1 MNPTTATFSIVETVR
16 FRNDTFTTTSTFSG
30 ISTGDVRTL
39 TFGGVITFAQVFE
52 EFAIISIAGICG
64 STCCKLLTYNSC
76 PVSCTFTIG
85 DNYTYTVTL
94 TLVPDD
100 DNTTSAVN
108 NTTNTTNNNIN
119 VTVS

>member
-16 FRNDTFTTTSTFSG
+16 FKTDTFTTTSTFSG

-39 TFGGVITFAQVFE
+39 AFGGIITFAQVFE
-52 EFAIISIAGICG
+52 EFAIVSIAGICG

-100 DNTTSAVN
+100 E
-108 NTTNTTNNNIN
+108 TTNTTTTTTNNVN

>member
-16 FRNDTFTTTSTFSG
+16 YRTDTFTATTTFSG
-30 ISTGDVRTL
+30 VGTGDSETL

-52 EFAIISIAGICG
+52 EFAIVSIAGICG
-64 STCCKLLTYNSC
+64 STCCKLLNYNSC

-85 DNYTYTVTL
+85 DNYTYTVTI
-94 TLVPDD
+94 TLVPDSD
-100 DNTTSAVN
+100 DTD
-108 NTTNTTNNNIN
+108 TNTTTTTNNVN

>member
-1 MNPTTATFSIVETVR
+1 MINVNPTTATFSIVETVR
-16 FRNDTFTTTSTFSG
+16 FRSDTYTTTSTFSG
-30 ISTGDVRTL
+30 ISTGDIRNL
-39 TFGGVITFAQVFE
+39 TFGGIITFAQVFE

-100 DNTTSAVN
+100 DTT
-108 NTTNTTNNNIN
+108 TTNNSTNNNVNI
-119 VTVS
+119 TVS

>member
-16 FRNDTFTTTSTFSG
+16 YRNDTFTTTSTFSG
-30 ISTGDVRTL
+30 VSTGDVEAL
-39 TFGGVITFAQVFE
+39 AFGGTITFAQVFE
-52 EFAIISIAGICG
+52 EFAIVSVAGICG
-64 STCCKLLTYNSC
+64 STCCKLLNYNSC

-100 DNTTSAVN
+100 TTTV
-108 NTTNTTNNNIN
+108 TNNGT
-119 VTVS
+119 VTVI

>member
-1 MNPTTATFSIVETVR
+1 MKGLIRLNPTTATFSIVETVR
-16 FRNDTFTTTSTFSG
+16 YRTDTYTATTTFSG
-30 ISTGDVRTL
+30 VSTGDSETL

-64 STCCKLLTYNSC
+64 STCCKLLNYNSC

-94 TLVPDD
+94 TLVPDSD
-100 DNTTSAVN
+100 DNTTINDN
-108 NTTNTTNNNIN
+108 NVN